1 MMLEPHLL
9 KQVGF
14 IWFNQSPLKTKKNVF
29 YIILKALFFIKI
41 FLNFCPNS
49 FRLVG
54 KLLNQK
60 AKVNFKI
67 TDIIN

>member
-1 MMLEPHLL
+1 MLEPHLL

-14 IWFNQSPLKTKKNVF
+14 ILFNQSPLKTKKNAF

-41 FLNFCPNS
+41 FLNFCPDS

-54 KLLNQK
+54 KRLNQK
-60 AKVNFKI
+60 AKVNFEI
-67 TDIIN
+67 SHIIN